1 MVGLAYK
8 ILSLDGGGYRGYL
21 AAMMLCELQVAID
34 AQCLSLGVPPRSVLQ
49 CFDLL
54 IGTST
59 GSLIAASLSMGM
71 TCQQVANLFLDA
83 GAKIFPSQSLAD
95 LFVKGAS
102 GPLFDGVQLEL
113 VLKSCVKDTRLGGLS
128 PALAITAYDPWNNR
142 PLLFR
147 SY

>member
-1 MVGLAYK
+1 MTFK

-21 AAMMLCELQVAID
+21 AAMMLCELQAAID
-34 AQCLSLGVPPRSVLQ
+34 VDCQRRDRPNRSVLQ

-59 GSLIAASLSMGM
+59 GSLIAAALSVGNS
-71 TCQQVANLFLDA
+71 CQQVATLFQEA

-102 GPLFDGVQLEL
+102 GPLFDGLEL
-113 VLKSCVKDTRLGGLS
+113 ERTLRSCLQDIRLGVCCQ
-128 PALAITAYDPWNNR
+128 
-142 PLLFR
+142 
-147 SY
+147 